1 MTLQLFPEE
10 VEMIVFAAQKGRLT
24 LSLRNFEDERI
35 ERSIESRSVNFKL
48 LEKEIPNYN
57 RRREERRKLE

>member
-1 MTLQLFPEE
+1 
-10 VEMIVFAAQKGRLT
+10 MIVFAAQKGRLT

-48 LEKEIPNYN
+48 LEKEIPGYN
-57 RRREERRKLE
+57 RRREERRKLQ

>member
-1 MTLQLFPEE
+1 
-10 VEMIVFAAQKGRLT
+10 MIVFAAQKGRLT